1 MAEQE
6 SGANVTWEIRV
17 SPGRTGSDP
26 NAPDWQVCE
35 LEDGEIS
42 TDADVYD
49 NLTLAEA
56 SQIASM
62 WTKKKE
68 DAGF

>member
-6 SGANVTWEIRV
+6 SGANVTWEVRV
-17 SPGRTGSDP
+17 APGCTGSDP

-35 LEDGEIS
+35 LEDGEVS

-56 SQIASM
+56 KQIASM